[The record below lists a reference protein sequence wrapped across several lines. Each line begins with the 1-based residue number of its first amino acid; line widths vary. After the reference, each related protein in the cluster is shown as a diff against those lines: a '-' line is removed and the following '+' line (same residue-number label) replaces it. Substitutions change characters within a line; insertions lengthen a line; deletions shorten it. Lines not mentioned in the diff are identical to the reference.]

1 MTDIIPQ
8 TVQPTFTRARRE
20 SYSTTDESVQIRH
33 PEESERPHSPTI
45 RGMRFK
51 RTLKQFSLEGKIT
64 VVTGGARGLGLV
76 MSQAIITSGS
86 DLAIVDLNSKP
97 ACPLLPG
104 FLHYLGVV
112 GGWHANDC
120 RG

>member
-1 MTDIIPQ
+1 MTDLIPQ
-8 TVQPTFTRARRE
+8 TVQPTFTRGRRE

-33 PEESERPHSPTI
+33 PDESQRPHSPTVQ
-45 RGMRFK
+45 GMRFK

-64 VVTGGARGLGLV
+64 VVTGGARGLGLI

-86 DLAIVDLNSKP
+86 DLAIVDLNSM
-97 ACPLLPG
+97 
-104 FLHYLGVV
+104 LHLSREKERKRERKSIEC
-112 GGWHANDC
+112 ADFC